1 MSDKTINI
9 TMSIEYAQTAI
20 DSLENDIELSSSGYA
35 NFRDVSEMAYYLRR
49 AELLEMLLAAVR
61 EASAAEEDVYVN
73 ACDDGN
79 CECRKASVFPD
90 NIRSGCA
97 CKEAV

>member
-1 MSDKTINI
+1 
-9 TMSIEYAQTAI
+9 
-20 DSLENDIELSSSGYA
+20 
-35 NFRDVSEMAYYLRR
+35 
-49 AELLEMLLAAVR
+49 
-61 EASAAEEDVYVN
+61 VYVN
-73 ACDDGN
+73 ACDDGS

>member
-1 MSDKTINI
+1 MSDRTITI

-20 DSLENDIELSSSGYA
+20 DSLENDIELSGSGYP
-35 NFRDVSEMAYYLRR
+35 NFRDVSEMTYYLRR
-49 AELLEMLLAAVR
+49 AELLQMLLTTVR
-61 EASAAEEDVYVN
+61 EANAAEEDVYVN
-73 ACDDGN
+73 ACDDEN
-79 CECRKASVFPD
+79 CECRKASVFPN

>member
-1 MSDKTINI
+1 MSDKTITI

-20 DSLENDIELSSSGYA
+20 DSLENDIELTDSGYP
-35 NFRDVSEMAYYLRR
+35 NFRDVSEMTYYLRR
-49 AELLEMLLAAVR
+49 AELLEMLWSAVR
-61 EASAAEEDVYVN
+61 EANAAEEDVYVN
-73 ACDDGN
+73 ACDDEN
-79 CECRKASVFPD
+79 CECRKANVFPE

>member
-1 MSDKTINI
+1 MPDTINL
-9 TMSIEYAQTAI
+9 SLSVAHAQVII
-20 DSLENDIELSSSGYA
+20 DCLDNDMDLSGSGYP
-35 NFRDVSEMAYYLRR
+35 NFRDVGEMTFYLRR
-49 AELLEMLLAAVR
+49 AELRELLWAAIR
-61 EASAAEEDVYVN
+61 EANAAEEDVYVN

-79 CECRKASVFPD
+79 CECRKTSVFPS

>member
-1 MSDKTINI
+1 MSNRTITI

-20 DSLENDIELSSSGYA
+20 DCLDNDMDLSGSGYP
-35 NFRDVSEMAYYLRR
+35 NFRDVGEMTFYLRR
-49 AELLEMLLAAVR
+49 AELRELLWAAIR
-61 EASAAEEDVYVN
+61 EANAAEEDVYVN
-73 ACDDGN
+73 ACDDEN
-79 CECRKASVFPD
+79 CECRKASVFPN

>member
-20 DSLENDIELSSSGYA
+20 DSLENDIELTNSGYS
-35 NFRDVSEMAYYLRR
+35 NFRDVSEMTYYLRR

-61 EASAAEEDVYVN
+61 EANAAEEPTEET
-73 ACDDGN
+73 A
-79 CECRKASVFPD
+79 
-90 NIRSGCA
+90 
-97 CKEAV
+97 